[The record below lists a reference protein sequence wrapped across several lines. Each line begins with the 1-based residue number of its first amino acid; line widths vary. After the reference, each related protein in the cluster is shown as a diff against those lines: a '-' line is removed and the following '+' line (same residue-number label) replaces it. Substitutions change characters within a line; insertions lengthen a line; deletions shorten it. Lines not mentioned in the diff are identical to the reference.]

1 MKTKSF
7 YVKKRPGQRMAVLS
21 ILYSEHD
28 HVHVTSASCCM
39 SSLIRTDTECD
50 SEGLPARTADHQNC
64 FLCRLRHASTSILA
78 DIFSPWKCVT
88 SKGILMLRNSEMLL
102 EKRMKPCIFFKM
114 FLEKRMKFSVFVT
127 QR

>member
-1 MKTKSF
+1 MRMKTKSF

-28 HVHVTSASCCM
+28 HVRVTSASCCM

-64 FLCRLRHASTSILA
+64 YLCRLMHAMFS
-78 DIFSPWKCVT
+78 DIFSLWKCVT
-88 SKGILMLRNSEMLL
+88 SKRIQILSKSEMLL